1 MVRPFVEVRRA
12 YALSAPRRS
21 AEPDGGHQVRGD
33 PHAPRARA
41 VLGARIAGRSALL
54 PCTTRRTPAGTQPA
68 APGASLQIGTIVAR
82 GPSGSSCARDVVSIH
97 RMQPV
102 GPSGLSLARPGRAS
116 EL

>member
-1 MVRPFVEVRRA
+1 MVRPFVEVHRA

-54 PCTTRRTPAGTQPA
+54 PCTTRSTPAGTQPA
-68 APGASLQIGTIVAR
+68 APGASLQIVTDRRGGSDRELVSGRRRAYAPHATSRAEWRVSCSSGTSV
-82 GPSGSSCARDVVSIH
+82 
-97 RMQPV
+97 
-102 GPSGLSLARPGRAS
+102 
-116 EL
+116 